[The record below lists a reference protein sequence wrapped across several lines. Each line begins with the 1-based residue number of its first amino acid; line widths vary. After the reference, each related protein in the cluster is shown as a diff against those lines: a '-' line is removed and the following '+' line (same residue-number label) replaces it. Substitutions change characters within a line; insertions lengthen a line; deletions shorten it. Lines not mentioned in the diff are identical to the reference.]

1 MQHQIGGSG
10 TIWDV
15 TFYSRLALAG
25 RRTDLGF
32 PLTVLAVYTEKPFKR
47 LICLKDPCHRAKAR

>member
-10 TIWDV
+10 TVWDV

-25 RRTDLGF
+25 RRTDLSF

-47 LICLKDPCHRAKAR
+47 LICLKDPLSPR